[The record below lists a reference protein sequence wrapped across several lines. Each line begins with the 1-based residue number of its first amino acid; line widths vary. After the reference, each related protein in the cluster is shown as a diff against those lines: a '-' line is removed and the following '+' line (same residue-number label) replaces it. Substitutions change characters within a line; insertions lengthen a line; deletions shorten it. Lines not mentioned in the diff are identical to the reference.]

1 MIRIMTVE
9 LINPY
14 IRHVEHST
22 WYLGRSKVV
31 ASDLKVVGD

>member
-22 WYLGRSKVV
+22 
-31 ASDLKVVGD
+31 